1 MKLILAKNQIE
12 IFSVVYIRK
21 EVFIDEQLVSIED
34 ELDHR
39 DFKADHFLLENKKT
53 YVGTARVYYQD
64 NQATI
69 GRVAVLKQ
77 FRKKGYASFMLKE
90 IINILKNKDI
100 SVIHI
105 GAQVQA
111 LGFYEKLGFS
121 ISGDM
126 YLDANIEHYP
136 MEMTL

>member
-1 MKLILAKNQIE
+1 MKLILAKNQME

-39 DFKADHFLLENKKT
+39 DFKADHFLLENNNT
-53 YVGTARVYYQD
+53 YVGTARVYYQY

-77 FRKKGYASFMLKE
+77 FRKKGYAAFMLKE

-100 SVIHI
+100 NVIHI

-111 LGFYEKLGFS
+111 LGFYEKLGFT

-136 MEMTL
+136 MEMNL